1 MRIFAHTALIA
12 GAATLVMAGSAW
24 AQPEAVSVTIAPEFA
39 SDAQKL
45 GQREVDQQ
53 VSDIIRTVERT
64 LTRQDALDG
73 AKIDLVIK
81 DLKPNRPTIQ
91 QLSDRPGLDA
101 MRSLSIGG
109 ASFEGTV
116 TLADGTVQPVK
127 YSYYSPTIRDAVGA
141 TTWHDA
147 SRAYDRLANNLAN
160 GRFVTR

>member
-1 MRIFAHTALIA
+1 MRKFAQMALIA
-12 GAATLVMAGSAW
+12 SAATLAMAGSAW
-24 AQPEAVSVTIAPEFA
+24 AQPEAVNVTIAPEFA

-45 GQREVDQQ
+45 GQREVDEQ

-64 LTRQDALDG
+64 LTRQDALTG
-73 AKIDLVIK
+73 AKIDLVLK
-81 DLKPNRPTIQ
+81 DLKPNRPTMQ

-127 YSYYSPTIRDAVGA
+127 YSYYSPNIRDAVGA
-141 TTWHDA
+141 TTWYDA
-147 SRAYDRLANNLAN
+147 GRAYSRLATNLAN